1 MATDE
6 ANPNAETGESSVIGA
21 RPVDVREIEDALTQ
35 LWMSNQGG
43 GRSGMQAYTLNLIVF
58 AGSTVDPT
66 EVQGIAA
73 KIGVLH
79 PSRTIV
85 VQTAGGDTESRLRA
99 WISAQCDYQAGS
111 ENGGSEQIV
120 IEAAGDGIR
129 QLPGTVIP
137 LLIPDVPVVLWW
149 PGDGLFNHPIFPS
162 LMDASDQLVVDS
174 SAYPDSLNVL
184 SRLQSLATEEY
195 PGVSMRD
202 LVWARLTP
210 WRELTAQFFDTPT
223 TRPYLDGVH
232 RVRVEYAQGAGSRF
246 NPEQALLYASWLASR
261 LEWEA
266 IPNLR
271 RLGRETM
278 LVVRSGEAPI
288 TLEFSARD
296 ATDLPPGCLLSA
308 TLTAQAG
315 ESAATFAIRRA
326 DDREHTVVTMDILGQ
341 TTQERIVPM
350 QEGSIADILADEVST
365 VRRDHVFDEALEV
378 AVRLASPRSGGAR

>member
-6 ANPNAETGESSVIGA
+6 ANPSAHASDAPVSGA
-21 RPVDVREIEDALTQ
+21 RAVDVREIEDALTQ
-35 LWMSNQGG
+35 LWMSNQAG
-43 GRSGMQAYTLNLIVF
+43 GRSGMQAYILNLIVF
-58 AGSTVDPT
+58 AGSMVDPAD
-66 EVQGIAA
+66 VQSIAA

-79 PSRTIV
+79 PSRTII
-85 VQTAGGDTESRLRA
+85 VQTGGGEESRLRA
-99 WISAQCDYQAGS
+99 WISAQCDYQTGGES
-111 ENGGSEQIV
+111 GGSEQIV
-120 IEAAGDGIR
+120 LEAAGDGVR

-162 LMDASDQLVVDS
+162 LMDASDQLVIDS
-174 SAYPDSLNVL
+174 SVYPDSLTVL

-210 WRELTAQFFDTPT
+210 WRELTAQFFDAPT
-223 TRPYLDGVH
+223 TRPYLDGIH
-232 RVRVEYAQGAGSRF
+232 RVQVTYAQGPEDRI
-246 NPEQALLYASWLASR
+246 NPEQSLLYASWLASR

-288 TLEFSARD
+288 TLEFSAQH
-296 ATDLPPGCLLSA
+296 APDLPPGCLLSA
-308 TLTAQAG
+308 TLTAQFG
-315 ESAATFAIRRA
+315 ESAASFAIRRA
-326 DDREHTVVTMDILGQ
+326 DDREHTVATVDIVGQ
-341 TTQERIVPM
+341 TPQERIVPM